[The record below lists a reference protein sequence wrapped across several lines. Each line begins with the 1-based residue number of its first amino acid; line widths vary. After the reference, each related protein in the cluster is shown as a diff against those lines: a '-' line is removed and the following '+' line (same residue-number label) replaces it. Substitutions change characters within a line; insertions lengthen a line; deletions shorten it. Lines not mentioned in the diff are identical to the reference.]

1 MKMSFRDFFPIFKDT
16 ILAVT
21 YMHSRA
27 FAHRDI
33 KPNNILKMKSGKY
46 VVVDY
51 GVGINL
57 EGE

>member
-1 MKMSFRDFFPIFKDT
+1 MEFLDFLPIFKDT
-16 ILAVT
+16 ILAIT

-33 KPNNILKMKSGKY
+33 KPNNILRMPSGKY
-46 VVVDY
+46 ILMDY